1 MTGHPATRAKSAAA
15 HGRTPDTWNPKPV
28 ISSHPQTRHRDR
40 APVGAR
46 RDSQL
51 HALTPTADVG
61 LSVDNADAI
70 DAILSAAAPVTGPP
84 LKGCWGAPRPPGR

>member
-1 MTGHPATRAKSAAA
+1 MTGNPATPAKPAAA
-15 HGRTPDTWNPKPV
+15 HGRTPDTWKPKPV

-51 HALTPTADVG
+51 HVLTPAADAG
-61 LSVDNADAI
+61 LSADDADAI
-70 DAILSAAAPVTGPP
+70 DAVLSAAAPVTGPP
-84 LKGCWGAPRPPGR
+84 LKGWRCAR

>member
-1 MTGHPATRAKSAAA
+1 MTGNPATPAKPMG
-15 HGRTPDTWNPKPV
+15 GRGTWNPKPV

-51 HALTPTADVG
+51 HALTPTADAG
-61 LSVDNADAI
+61 LSADNADGI
-70 DAILSAAAPVTGPP
+70 DAILSAAAPVTSLPPKGCNRPCRGPP
-84 LKGCWGAPRPPGR
+84 